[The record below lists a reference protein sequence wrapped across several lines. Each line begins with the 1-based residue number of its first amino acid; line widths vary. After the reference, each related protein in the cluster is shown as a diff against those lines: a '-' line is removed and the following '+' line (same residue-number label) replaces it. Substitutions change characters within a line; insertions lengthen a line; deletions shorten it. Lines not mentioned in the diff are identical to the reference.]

1 MSSSKFDFISIG
13 KSIDGTS
20 YCSGAETY
28 AENIIENNEND
39 SVIVFPC
46 NNKWAKLRA
55 SSYKMTTENAGAS
68 LPLPIYKIKKFL
80 LKPFTVHI
88 TASIITDG
96 MVTGTKKIPVT
107 LQDFKNSKGDFFEL
121 DISKVIV
128 TEQERKALPLSEKN
142 REFGDIKCKDNT
154 FEYKEGSDFIAFD
167 STVYTHYVLGVETEY
182 PVYHKLLVWLENRIG
197 DIAKESAANGDPYK
211 YVHDEPGVSAP
222 VVYLG
227 SYLNGFIFG
236 EIGEGAYDI
245 RDFQYRVEYV
255 PITPKTKIRAR
266 KTAKQDIE
274 YLQPFNQR
282 AEINA
287 ASAFGKNMWLTA
299 QKTGTE
305 QITVVKNYTKLNDI
319 PPVGA
324 SVKHNGKKYRL
335 VSNSYNQTNTVYI
348 QVTHT
353 LSENWTSKSKHVSVN
368 QKYRNYNIPQ
378 DILWRNMYW
387 EDYITVSSTG
397 KTVAEDKTT
406 GKILDKAIQLFYVP
420 STNDSTMDTFSWMF
434 NGRVVGQI
442 QDIGTSIL
450 CSTMGLANSMVI
462 SASFKD
468 NLSAGLRENYTGDDD
483 YICEDAWY
491 CNEDGTLETATVILS
506 DGYGN
511 GTYENGVLTENYN
524 EENQVRSEM
533 VYPSIVKIT
542 TNNFVYNAPKNPI
555 FEKKFYV
562 DKDASEAIKF
572 TYQVHFVTE
581 GDCVVG
587 NKVAEHNPLIKRYEK
602 SNTARQ
608 FKVWLLKDHIR
619 EGEDLIV
626 PTDND
631 LAVSH
636 TANGEVFTVWHPT
649 GGNNAR
655 IALKDEV
662 KAKLKNYK
670 AWAITDENNHLY
682 VGRNENQE
690 GIVHLCISHKRN

>member
-1 MSSSKFDFISIG
+1 MSSGKLNFLSIG
-13 KSIDGTS
+13 KTIDGTN
-20 YCSGAETY
+20 YCAGVETL
-28 AENIIENNEND
+28 AENIVEDNESD
-39 SVIVFPC
+39 AVIVFPSE
-46 NNKWAKLRA
+46 KTWARMR
-55 SSYKMTTENAGAS
+55 SESYRMTTENAEAI
-68 LPLPIYKIKKFL
+68 LPLPIYKINKVFIKL
-80 LKPFTVHI
+80 NNMKLKWHLGEGGVKE
-88 TASIITDG
+88 G
-96 MVTGTKKIPVT
+96 Y
-107 LQDFKNSKGDFFEL
+107 LEDFKNSQGKSFGEVE
-121 DISKVIV
+121 ITKYV
-128 TEQERKALPLSEKN
+128 KALAEWNALTIAENKLVDGVPLYTK
-142 REFGDIKCKDNT
+142 GIYKDNT
-154 FEYKEGSDFIAFD
+154 FYWEEKSNKIPFF
-167 STVYTHYVLGVETEY
+167 STVYKKGTIFPDNTPTYERLLNTIFEELGEDYVDSNPSNGAKANNL
-182 PVYHKLLVWLENRIG
+182 
-197 DIAKESAANGDPYK
+197 KESWLTA
-211 YVHDEPGVSAP
+211 S
-222 VVYLG
+222 
-227 SYLNGFIFG
+227 I
-236 EIGEGAYDI
+236 EIDV
-245 RDFQYRVEYV
+245 RKWQYRIEYV
-255 PITPKTKIRAR
+255 PISTKTKIRAR
-266 KTAKQDIE
+266 KTAKQEVE

-324 SVKHNGKKYRL
+324 VVRHNGKKYRL
-335 VSNSYNQTNTVYI
+335 VANSYNQTNTIYI

-397 KTVAEDKTT
+397 KTVDEDTTT

-420 STNDSTMDTFSWMF
+420 SINESYPSLNDSTIDTFCWMYD
-434 NGRVVGQI
+434 GKVVESVQTVGAVI
-442 QDIGTSIL
+442 P
-450 CSTMGLANSMVI
+450 CSTIGVANSIVI

-468 NLSAGLRENYTGDDD
+468 NLSAGLRENYTSKDEFV
-483 YICEDAWY
+483 CEEALY
-491 CNEDGTLETATVILS
+491 CNDDGTLETATVILS

-511 GTYENGVLTENYN
+511 GVYQNGTL
-524 EENQVRSEM
+524 EENEDATYLEQSQQI
-533 VYPSIVKIT
+533 YPSIVKST
-542 TNNFVYNAPKNPI
+542 VVQDTYYNAPKKPI
-555 FEKKFYV
+555 FEKNFYI
-562 DKDASEAIKF
+562 DKDPGEAIKF
-572 TYQVHFVTE
+572 TYQVHFVTD

-602 SNTARQ
+602 STTARQ

-631 LAVSH
+631 LALSQ
-636 TANGEVFTVWHPT
+636 TANGNYFTVWHPQ

-655 IALKDEV
+655 ISLKDEV
-662 KAKLKNYK
+662 KAKLVDYK

-690 GIVHLCISHKRN
+690 GIVHLCISHKRI